1 MFRTDSKKFI
11 FIALIAAVAL
21 IVLLG
26 IIKIVD
32 TISFACPANTVIGQK
47 DNYPNASAL
56 ALTYPTVPR
65 PKPQT
70 IFFLH
75 QSKSGGT
82 SVCKIISQYSD
93 VPMTD
98 VDGKATGPFGQYRE
112 SCNVLFKSKEPG
124 SWQIPRYCADLIPYT
139 MDDQMRAYQRKNW
152 IVVESTWYD
161 EMPCPGY
168 RSFTIMRHPV
178 KRYFSFINYIGMNKT
193 AVLDILRGEEIPE
206 GEVTEMVES
215 STPTEPLAP
224 VLFRCTTDR
233 LSSSCARARMMFEFP
248 VNSPA
253 IRQLLG
259 YSRKMDQRPIDEKDF
274 EQAKVLV
281 DRFDAFVPL
290 EYLQHPNVQRR
301 LNETVPEY
309 YQAWVKSGGNM
320 KANKSTKQENIDEE
334 EELKALLFEQ
344 NKYDLL
350 LYEYVLE
357 KNGI

>member
-1 MFRTDSKKFI
+1 
-11 FIALIAAVAL
+11 
-21 IVLLG
+21 
-26 IIKIVD
+26 
-32 TISFACPANTVIGQK
+32 
-47 DNYPNASAL
+47 
-56 ALTYPTVPR
+56 
-65 PKPQT
+65 
-70 IFFLH
+70 
-75 QSKSGGT
+75 
-82 SVCKIISQYSD
+82 
-93 VPMTD
+93 
-98 VDGKATGPFGQYRE
+98 
-112 SCNVLFKSKEPG
+112 
-124 SWQIPRYCADLIPYT
+124 
-139 MDDQMRAYQRKNW
+139 
-152 IVVESTWYD
+152 
-161 EMPCPGY
+161 
-168 RSFTIMRHPV
+168 
-178 KRYFSFINYIGMNKT
+178 MNKT
-193 AVLDILRGEEIPE
+193 AVLDILRGEIPE
-206 GEVTEMVES
+206 GEVKEMVES

-274 EQAKVLV
+274 ERAKVLV